1 MITAVFYILL
11 ATTAPD
17 CPMHAEHMKAKA
29 AAVTPDAANGPAV
42 DHRHDSFG
50 FSHAES
56 RHSFKIAKDGG
67 AIELTGADDATVAKI
82 RGHLREIA
90 DAFQKNDFATPAFVH
105 DRTPAGVGAM
115 QRLHDAIVYKYE
127 EMPHGARVRMTTK
140 SQEAVDAI
148 HEFLRFQI
156 VEHRT
161 GDPLE

>member
-1 MITAVFYILL
+1 MITAVLYILL

-29 AAVTPDAANGPAV
+29 AAAEPDAANGPAV

-50 FSHAES
+50 FSHLES
-56 RHSFKIAKDGG
+56 KHSFKITKDGG
-67 AIELTGADDATVAKI
+67 AIELTSDDDATVAKI
-82 RGHLREIA
+82 RTHLQAIA
-90 DAFQKNDFATPAFVH
+90 EAFQKNDFETPAFVH
-105 DRTPAGVGAM
+105 ARTPAGVEAM
-115 QRLHDAIVYKYE
+115 QRLHESIVYKYE
-127 EMPHGARVRMTTK
+127 EMPRGARVRITTK
-140 SQEAVDAI
+140 SQEAIDAV